1 MMWSDSQTD
10 VHVVL
15 AGHVGPCQQ
24 ESELCTDSYLTLN

>member
-15 AGHVGPCQQ
+15 AGHVVPVNRN
-24 ESELCTDSYLTLN
+24 LNYVLTHT